1 MEGDFNPDIYDADF
15 CLVKRQEFQDQ
26 TGIDRKVDGEIGRT
40 GEYLRIRSPPGRASP
55 GRSAGGWG
63 WVYIGKRE
71 TLRMRTI
78 LYLIR
83 KEFIQIFRNKFI
95 SKAIFGVP
103 VIQMLI
109 LVPAIT
115 FEIKNVKLAIVDNDM
130 TSESRGLI
138 SKLEGSTFFRVS
150 YSSFSESEANNM
162 LHKNKCSMVI
172 RIPSGFGKDIGNGK
186 SCKLLAT
193 IDAINASTAQLSWA
207 YLNGVIRDYNRD
219 LLTKNISTSSLILPP
234 GIQITNRYW
243 YNEMLNYK
251 FYMLPGILV
260 ILVTAIGFL
269 LAGLNMVREKEIGTI
284 EQINVTPVRKYH
296 FIIAKMVP
304 FLLIGLIDLAIGLII
319 GKLAFNIPFEGSI
332 LLLFLGSTIFL
343 IAVLGLALFISTF
356 SGTQQQ
362 YMFVAF
368 FCMIIFILMSG
379 IFTPYESMPKW
390 AQDFNLINPV
400 SYLMRINRMVM
411 LKGSGIHDIRTE
423 LYSLT
428 VLALSFTLLAVR
440 QYRKTA

>member
-1 MEGDFNPDIYDADF
+1 
-15 CLVKRQEFQDQ
+15 
-26 TGIDRKVDGEIGRT
+26 
-40 GEYLRIRSPPGRASP
+40 
-55 GRSAGGWG
+55 
-63 WVYIGKRE
+63 
-71 TLRMRTI
+71 MRTI

-95 SKAIFGVP
+95 SKAIFAVP
-103 VIQMLI
+103 VVQMLI

-115 FEIKNVKLAIVDNDM
+115 FEMKNLRLTIIDKDM

-138 SKLEGSTFFRVS
+138 SKLEGSVFFKVT
-150 YSSFSESEANNM
+150 YSTFSESEANSL
-162 LHKNKCSMVI
+162 LHRNKCSMI
-172 RIPSGFGKDIGNGK
+172 LQIPSGFGKDIVTNNPG
-186 SCKLLAT
+186 KLLAT

-207 YLNGVIRDYNRD
+207 YLNGVIRDYNMD
-219 LLTKNISTSSLILPP
+219 LIKEYRGNNPP
-234 GIQITNRYW
+234 VPQPMIQITNRYW

-251 FYMLPGILV
+251 YYMLPGILV

-296 FIIAKMVP
+296 FITAKMVP
-304 FLLIGLIDLAIGLII
+304 FLLIGLIDLAIGLVI

-332 LLLFLGSTIFL
+332 LLMFLAASIFL

-379 IFTPYESMPKW
+379 IFTPYESMPVW
-390 AQDFNLINPV
+390 AQNFNLINPV
-400 SYLMRINRMVM
+400 AYLMRINRMVM
-411 LKGSGIHDIRTE
+411 LKGSAFIDISKE
-423 LYSLT
+423 IYSL
-428 VLALSFTLLAVR
+428 ALIAICFSSLAVR
-440 QYRKTA
+440 RYRKTA